1 MAFSGALALQRRRRR
16 LSGRGRRR
24 TLFNEPP
31 PAQSRER
38 EGTPGALCS
47 RDARGR
53 SRIFERVPVVAEA
66 RGEASEG
73 PGKCGAD
80 LERPVREQALSG
92 GSQRAGLGLANRPR
106 FRWVWEDRG
115 RSVPCGHSCGRIRL
129 GRHIVYVTIRNY
141 AGNSEIVDRL
151 VSRADEV
158 KQLIT
163 GISGF
168 QAYYL
173 VRTDGGGVS
182 VSVYD
187 SRDGADESNRQA
199 AEFIRS
205 NFPDLASASPQVS
218 AGETVITA

>member
-1 MAFSGALALQRRRRR
+1 
-16 LSGRGRRR
+16 
-24 TLFNEPP
+24 
-31 PAQSRER
+31 
-38 EGTPGALCS
+38 
-47 RDARGR
+47 
-53 SRIFERVPVVAEA
+53 
-66 RGEASEG
+66 
-73 PGKCGAD
+73 
-80 LERPVREQALSG
+80 
-92 GSQRAGLGLANRPR
+92 
-106 FRWVWEDRG
+106 
-115 RSVPCGHSCGRIRL
+115 
-129 GRHIVYVTIRNY
+129 VYVTIRNY